1 MIRFN
6 ILEIILEK
14 FSKINKK
21 DIMAYIS
28 VAFLSFLSFGQ
39 FAIDI
44 TYNNDGISRFVR
56 NSNSLFQLDAYLY
69 GFTVGRWAYPFFVN
83 LYNGLVHL
91 PFLTAIVSIFLF
103 VFISDIIWRLFKIE
117 SLSQR
122 IITGG
127 LMCSSPIFIHYF
139 FYSGDSEVYATGM
152 LLISYGYYLFTSKEK
167 FKNIIGVVSTTI
179 ALGCYPALFGYCM
192 GLMCLYTIYLFF
204 TNERLKTIFKTLA
217 KLFLLSFISLLLYY
231 CITKIGLNL
240 FDLKMTTYKNAD
252 TISPINLIS
261 DMPSKF
267 SLTYTLFYYF
277 WTKANV
283 AIKLYLIV
291 ISSSLV
297 YITIKKSSK
306 HLPLFIFILAITI
319 PLIYIMFL
327 LTHENQPYEGFIFG
341 LIPLLAL
348 LHVPLDR
355 NKSVWIKNTILIFP
369 LLLLFVNIK
378 TTNQIIIKYRLNCE
392 SSRILTLNLANDIQ
406 KHPSFTPSNK
416 IALIGSLRENDNFNH
431 SSYVTD
437 IKTLNGADVPIA
449 FSGFNHGWY
458 IRNQLELQGLLLQV
472 TDNNETQK
480 IYSTFKN
487 MCLPEYPKDGS
498 IFSYNDIVVVNLGY
512 ED

>member
-21 DIMAYIS
+21 DIIAYIS

-44 TYNNDGISRFVR
+44 TYNNDGIGRFFRHSRSAFE
-56 NSNSLFQLDAYLY
+56 LDSYLY
-69 GFTVGRWAYPFFVN
+69 GFTVGRWAYPFFES
-83 LYNGLVHL
+83 LYNGLIYL
-91 PFLTAIVSIFLF
+91 PFFVTIISICLF
-103 VFISDIIWRLFKIE
+103 TVTSIIIWRLFKIE

-127 LMCSSPIFIHYF
+127 LMCSSPIFVHYF
-139 FYSGDSEVYATGM
+139 FYSGDGEVYATGI
-152 LLISYGYYLFTSKEK
+152 LLITYGYYLFTSKEK
-167 FKNIIGVVSTTI
+167 FKNIIGVIITTI

-192 GLMCLYTIYLFF
+192 GLMCLYIIHLFL
-204 TNERLKTIFKTLA
+204 TNENLPSIFKKSA
-217 KLFLLSFISLLLYY
+217 KLFLFSFISLLFYY
-231 CITKIGLNL
+231 SITKIGLGL

-252 TISPINLIS
+252 TISPINIVS
-261 DMPSKF
+261 DIPSKF
-267 SLTYTLFYYF
+267 ALTYTLFYDF

-327 LTHENQPYEGFIFG
+327 LTHENQPYEGFIFC

-348 LHVPLDR
+348 LHVPLVR

-369 LLLLFVNIK
+369 LLLLFVNLK
-378 TTNQIIIKYRLNCE
+378 TTNQIIMKYRLNCE

-406 KHPSFTPSNK
+406 KHSSFTPSKK
-416 IALIGSLRENDNFNH
+416 IALIGSLRENDNFNQ
-431 SSYVTD
+431 SSYVPRTSA
-437 IKTLNGADVPIA
+437 LNGTEVPIA
-449 FSGFNHGWY
+449 FNSFNTGRY
-458 IRNQLELQGLLLQV
+458 IKNQLELQGLLLQV
-472 TDNNETQK
+472 TDDNETQK
-480 IYSTFKN
+480 IFSALKKMN
-487 MCLPEYPKDGS
+487 LPEYPKDGS

-512 ED
+512 